1 MMPFGKLPAFSSY
14 CISKANLI
22 IVISLLVLV
31 HIFGCTGRSSQT
43 RNDNTTIKEYSH
55 PSEAILTK
63 YRTQTPF
70 TNQGDFAYLFEGL
83 PYSYEAICS
92 LIKMQLIH
100 PMEAAEMPQIF
111 PNDKL
116 PEDGIYPTVSDM
128 LQELEIRDPEGL
140 TLNREPKER
149 LLVACYHHGLFL
161 ASILRHQNKPVR
173 LRAGFARYY
182 EEQLN
187 LRFSHVICEVWNE
200 DTGQWDILDPDRNM
214 QNVSRDK
221 FEFPSE
227 VWQNYINND
236 LPKTKYIGSIGQSEA
251 VYIHSLLLDMAFVL
265 CNERSYWHTPEFIF
279 KKEFSIENLDVE
291 QINILNQIADLM
303 SDPGK
308 NISQLEEL
316 YKEHIF
322 IHTHERDI
330 DEYYERN

>member
-1 MMPFGKLPAFSSY
+1 MQSY
-14 CISKANLI
+14 ASYSILKAYPI
-22 IVISLLVLV
+22 ICISLLVLV
-31 HIFGCTGRSSQT
+31 QIMGCTGISKKAGK
-43 RNDNTTIKEYSH
+43 DNSTIKQYSQ

-63 YRTQTPF
+63 YRTQTQF
-70 TNQGDFAYLFEGL
+70 TTPGDLVYLFEGL
-83 PYSYEAICS
+83 PDSSKEICR

-100 PMEAAEMPQIF
+100 PMEAREMPEIF
-111 PNDKL
+111 PMEKL
-116 PEDGIYPTVSDM
+116 PEDGLYPTVSDM
-128 LQELEIRDPEGL
+128 LLELINRDPEGL
-140 TLNREPKER
+140 TLNREPEDR
-149 LLVACYHHGLFL
+149 LLVSCYHHGLLL

-182 EEQLN
+182 EKKLN
-187 LRFSHVICEVWNE
+187 LRFSHIICEIWNE

-227 VWQNYINND
+227 VWQNYINFN

-279 KKEFSIENLDVE
+279 MKEFSIENLDAD
-291 QINILNQIADLM
+291 QINVLNQIADLM
-303 SDPGK
+303 SDPGY
-308 NISQLEEL
+308 NISALEEL
-316 YKEHIF
+316 YEEHIF

-330 DEYYERN
+330 DEYYDKN